1 MVTPLQTA
9 KKSVNLTAPGRVSK
23 IRRDPPP
30 VVKKI
35 EVKDPEDRDT
45 QTVVVGVVGFAL
57 AIFIITLG
65 FSAYYG
71 SVSREDRTIHLN
83 LN

>member
-1 MVTPLQTA
+1 MASPLQTA
-9 KKSVNLTAPGRVSK
+9 KKSVNLAAPGRVSK

-35 EVKDPEDRDT
+35 EIKDPEDRDT